1 MQAKSEERSVGELF
15 SDLSRD
21 VSRLLRQE
29 ITLAK
34 TELTQKASQVG
45 KDAGFLAVGG
55 VLAYTGLLAIVAA
68 VILALALVLPG
79 WLAAFIVGV
88 VIIGI
93 GGFLALRGLDH
104 LKHTELAP
112 RQTVE
117 TIQEDAK
124 WAKGQMQ

>member
-15 SDLSRD
+15 ADLSRE
-21 VSRLLRQE
+21 VTKLFRQE
-29 ITLAK
+29 IRLAK
-34 TELTQKASQVG
+34 TEMTQKATQAG
-45 KDAGFLAVGG
+45 KDVGFLAVGG

-68 VILALALVLPG
+68 IILALALVLPA

-88 VIIGI
+88 VIVGI
-93 GGFLALRGLDH
+93 GAFLALRGLGK
-104 LKHTELAP
+104 LKRTELAP

-117 TIQEDAK
+117 TIQEDAT